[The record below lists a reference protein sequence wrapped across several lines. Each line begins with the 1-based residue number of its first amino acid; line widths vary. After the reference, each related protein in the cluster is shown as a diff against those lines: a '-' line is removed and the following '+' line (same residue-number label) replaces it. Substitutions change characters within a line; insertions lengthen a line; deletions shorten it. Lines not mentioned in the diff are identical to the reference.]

1 MEFGKTLHRKET
13 MDISK
18 VFKIIQEAVE
28 SNLETIILM
37 LIVVTSLYAINIL
50 FGTIIGTFTEKFN
63 GKKFV
68 FGIVKAILSD
78 IGIFAFCYV
87 LNLFSL
93 TLQLTKD
100 ITISADFITTLEVFV
115 ILIAWAVDLAKDIVE
130 KIKSMKTLKY
140 ITYEDIQINPQT
152 QKEIG

>member
-1 MEFGKTLHRKET
+1 

-18 VFKIIQEAVE
+18 VFKIIQEALE
-28 SNLETIILM
+28 ANLETIILM

-50 FGTIIGTFTEKFN
+50 FGTIIGSFTEKFN
-63 GKKFV
+63 VKKFW
-68 FGIVKAILSD
+68 FGIIKGILAD
-78 IGIFAFCYV
+78 TGIFAFCYT

-100 ITISADFITTLEVFV
+100 ITISADFITTLEVFT
-115 ILIAWAVDLAKDIVE
+115 ILIVWAIDLAKDIVE

-140 ITYEDIQINPQT
+140 ITYEDVQINAQS
-152 QKEIG
+152 QKGLG